1 MMLDPERQ
9 RRFAVDVVRKLRGAG
24 FEALWAGGC
33 VRDRLLGRVPK
44 DYDVATNATPPE
56 IRRLFGRRRTLAVGA
71 AFGTI
76 VVLGPKPAGQIEV
89 TTFRRDADYSDG
101 RHPDQV
107 TFSTAREDA
116 LRRDFTINGLF
127 YDPVEERIIDY
138 VGGQEDLRRR
148 RVRAIGDAHARFR
161 EDKLRLLRAVR
172 FAATYEFELEDR
184 TREAVR
190 EMALGITVVSA
201 ERIAAEMRLALTA
214 RQRARAVGLLL
225 ETGLASAILPEIVP
239 GGPQKQERLGRAL
252 QVLDRLDEPG
262 FPLAMAALL
271 LPFVDAEA
279 ARAIGRRWR
288 LSNQEIDLTGWLL
301 QNRDALVGARAAPW
315 SRLQPI
321 LIAEG
326 IEDLLALTEAAR
338 PESADDLDFCREKLR
353 LRREELDPA
362 PLLTGDDLLAHGLTP
377 GPQFRVLLDRARAA
391 QLDGEIHTKDE
402 ALSLVERLARTVWP
416 PTND

>member
-1 MMLDPERQ
+1 MFDPEQQ
-9 RRFAVDVVRKLRGAG
+9 RRFALDVVRKLRGAG

-33 VRDRLLGRVPK
+33 VRDELLGLAPK
-44 DYDVATNATPPE
+44 DYDVATNATPAE

-76 VVLGPKPAGQIEV
+76 VVLGPKPAGQVEV
-89 TTFRRDADYSDG
+89 TTFRQDAEYSDG

-107 TFSTAREDA
+107 TFSNAREDA
-116 LRRDFTINGLF
+116 QRRDFTINGLF
-127 YDPVEERIIDY
+127 YDPVEERVIDY

-148 RVRAIGDAHARFR
+148 RVRAIGDARARFA

-172 FAATYEFELEDR
+172 FAATYEFELEDGTHR
-184 TREAVR
+184 AIR
-190 EMALGITVVSA
+190 EMATEITVVSA

-214 RQRARAVGLLL
+214 RQRVRAVRLLV
-225 ETGLASAILPEIVP
+225 ETGLAQAVLPEIIP
-239 GGPQKQERLGRAL
+239 GGPDGERQLDRAL
-252 QVLDRLDEPG
+252 DVLDRLDEPG

-279 ARAIGRRWR
+279 ARQIGRRWR
-288 LSNQEIDLTGWLL
+288 LSNQEIDRIAWLL
-301 QNRDALVGARAAPW
+301 ENRDALVDARAARW

-321 LIAEG
+321 LIDPG

-338 PESADDLDFCREKLR
+338 PECAADLDFCREKLR
-353 LRREELDPA
+353 LPRKELDPA
-362 PLLTGDDLLAHGLTP
+362 PLLTGNDLLARGLKP
-377 GPQFRVLLDRARAA
+377 GPQFRVLLERVRAA

-402 ALSLVERLARTVWP
+402 ALSLIEQ
-416 PTND
+416 

>member
-1 MMLDPERQ
+1 MIDPEQQ
-9 RRFAVDVVRKLRGAG
+9 RRFAADVVRKLRGAG

-33 VRDRLLGRVPK
+33 VRDKLLGRVPK

-76 VVLGPKPAGQIEV
+76 VVLGPKPAGQVEV
-89 TTFRRDADYSDG
+89 TTFRQDAEYSDG

-127 YDPVEERIIDY
+127 YDPIGEEVIDY

-148 RVRAIGDAHARFR
+148 RVRAIGDAHARFA

-172 FAATYEFELEDR
+172 FAATYEFELEQR
-184 TREAVR
+184 TRQAIR
-190 EMALGITVVSA
+190 EMAAEITVVSA
-201 ERIAAEMRLALTA
+201 ERIAAEMRLALTS
-214 RQRARAVGLLL
+214 RQRARAVRLLV
-225 ETGLASAILPEIVP
+225 ETDLASAVLPEIVP
-239 GGPQKQERLGRAL
+239 GGPEGQERLDRAL
-252 QVLDRLDEPG
+252 AVLDRLEEPG

-288 LSNQEIDLTGWLL
+288 LSNQEIDRMGWLL
-301 QNRDALVGARAAPW
+301 AHRDALVGARAARW
-315 SRLQPI
+315 SRFQPI

-326 IEDLLALTEAAR
+326 IEDLLALCEAAR
-338 PESADDLDFCREKLR
+338 PECADDLDFCREKRR
-353 LRREELDPA
+353 LPREELDPA
-362 PLLTGDDLLAHGLTP
+362 PLLTGDDLLARGLTP
-377 GPQFRVLLDRARAA
+377 GPKFRVLLDRARAA

-402 ALSLVERLARTVWP
+402 ALSLIEQLTRTV
-416 PTND
+416 

>member
-1 MMLDPERQ
+1 MMIDPEQQ

-44 DYDVATNATPPE
+44 DYDVATDAAPPQ

-76 VVLGPKPAGQIEV
+76 IVLGPKPAGQVEV
-89 TTFRRDADYSDG
+89 TTFRQDAEYSDG

-127 YDPVEERIIDY
+127 YDPVEEKVIDY

-148 RVRAIGDAHARFR
+148 RVRAIGEAHARFA
-161 EDKLRLLRAVR
+161 EDKLRLLRAIR
-172 FAATYEFELEDR
+172 FAATYEFELEDV
-184 TREAVR
+184 TRQAVR
-190 EMALGITVVSA
+190 EMAAEITVVSA
-201 ERIAAEMRLALTA
+201 ERIAAEMRLALTS
-214 RQRARAVGLLL
+214 RQRGLAVRLLV
-225 ETGLASAILPEIVP
+225 ETGLARAVLPEIVP
-239 GGPQKQERLGRAL
+239 GGPEEQKRLDRARD
-252 QVLDRLDEPG
+252 VLDRLDEPG

-271 LPFVDAEA
+271 LPFVGAEA
-279 ARAIGRRWR
+279 ARAVGRRWR
-288 LSNQEIDLTGWLL
+288 LSNQETDRMGWLL
-301 QNRDALVGARAAPW
+301 MHRDALAGARAARW

-326 IEDLLALTEAAR
+326 IEDLLALCEAAR
-338 PESADDLDFCREKLR
+338 PECAEDLAFCREKLR
-353 LRREELDPA
+353 LPREELDPA
-362 PLLTGDDLLAHGLTP
+362 PLLTGSDLLARGLKP

-402 ALSLVERLARTVWP
+402 AFSLIGQLTRTV
-416 PTND
+416 

>member
-1 MMLDPERQ
+1 MIDPAQQ
-9 RRFAVDVVRKLRGAG
+9 RRVAADVVRKLRGAG

-33 VRDRLLGRVPK
+33 VRDKLLGRVPK

-76 VVLGPKPAGQIEV
+76 IVLGPKPAGQVEV
-89 TTFRRDADYSDG
+89 TTFRQDAEYSDG

-127 YDPVEERIIDY
+127 YDPVEEKVIDY

-148 RVRAIGDAHARFR
+148 SVRAIGDAHARFA

-172 FAATYEFELEDR
+172 FAATYEFELEEA
-184 TREAVR
+184 TRQAIR
-190 EMALGITVVSA
+190 EMAAEITVVSA

-214 RQRARAVGLLL
+214 RQRARAVRLLV
-225 ETGLASAILPEIVP
+225 ETALASAVLPEIVP
-239 GGPQKQERLGRAL
+239 GGPEGQGRLDRAL
-252 QVLDRLDEPG
+252 AVLDRLDEPA

-271 LPFVDAEA
+271 LPFVDADA
-279 ARAIGRRWR
+279 ARAVGRRWR
-288 LSNQEIDLTGWLL
+288 LSNQETDRTGWLL
-301 QNRDALVGARAAPW
+301 AHGDALVGARAARW

-326 IEDLLALTEAAR
+326 IEDLLALCEAAR
-338 PESADDLDFCREKLR
+338 PECAEDLDFCREKLR
-353 LRREELDPA
+353 LPREELDPA
-362 PLLTGDDLLAHGLTP
+362 PLLTGEDLLARGLQP

-402 ALSLVERLARTVWP
+402 ALSLIEQITRTV
-416 PTND
+416 